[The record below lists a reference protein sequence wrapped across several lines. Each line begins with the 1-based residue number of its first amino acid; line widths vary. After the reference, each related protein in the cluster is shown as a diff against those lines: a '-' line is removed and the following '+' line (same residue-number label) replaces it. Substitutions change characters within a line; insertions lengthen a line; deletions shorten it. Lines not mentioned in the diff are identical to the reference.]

1 MQPLSLS
8 FFEEDAKGAAA
19 LTEVVGAN
27 DLHELLLLAEP
38 GGPENEP
45 LAVDRV
51 EVDCRRHAHSHKH
64 GLDDWARA
72 QDARS
77 RITGWGRTGDA
88 VIELDVGLGA
98 LRIEPGVVSLGI
110 FPRSAV
116 QRLLP

>member
-1 MQPLSLS
+1 MISTNSSCLPNRAAQRTSRWLSIGW
-8 FFEEDAKGAAA
+8 K
-19 LTEVVGAN
+19 LTAG
-27 DLHELLLLAEP
+27 
-38 GGPENEP
+38 
-45 LAVDRV
+45 
-51 EVDCRRHAHSHKH
+51 AHSHKH

-88 VIELDVGLGA
+88 VVELDVGLGA